1 MKKVLN
7 KLKLLLVIGMI
18 VIPAFVIAQDPD
30 PNPNPDPLAPNEVED
45 VPFDGG
51 VSLLVAAGIGY
62 GLKKAHD
69 KKKAEKKKIL

>member
-1 MKKVLN
+1 MKKKLN
-7 KLKLLLVIGMI
+7 KLKVLLVVGMI
-18 VIPAFVIAQDPD
+18 VIPAFVIAQGDAPPPIDPD
-30 PNPNPDPLAPNEVED
+30 VQD

-69 KKKAEKKKIL
+69 KKRAEKKEIL

>member
-1 MKKVLN
+1 MKRILN
-7 KLKLLLVIGMI
+7 KLRVLFVIGMI

-30 PNPNPDPLAPNEVED
+30 PDPPPIDPDVQD

-62 GLKKAHD
+62 GLKKAHN
-69 KKKAEKKKIL
+69 KKKAERKEIL

>member
-1 MKKVLN
+1 MLN
-7 KLKLLLVIGMI
+7 KLKVLLVIGMM
-18 VIPAFVIAQDPD
+18 VIPAFVIAQDDPPPIDPD
-30 PNPNPDPLAPNEVED
+30 VQD

-69 KKKAEKKKIL
+69 RKKAKMKEIL